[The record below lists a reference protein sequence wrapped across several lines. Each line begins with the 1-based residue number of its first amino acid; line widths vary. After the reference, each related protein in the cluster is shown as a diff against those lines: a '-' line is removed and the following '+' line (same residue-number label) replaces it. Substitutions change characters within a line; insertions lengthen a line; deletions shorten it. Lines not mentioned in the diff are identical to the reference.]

1 LSTLPSQ
8 ARISPNWKEEVNQRL
23 AAHKNRKPVPVAEQ
37 NASAPE
43 QHASNNRATAAAARV
58 AARFA
63 NAPRYSE
70 LLESEARAAVRAAEA
85 VSRAAL
91 QAQAAAE
98 SVLAELEA
106 AKAIEPEWQFNEDEA
121 SMATQNLRHAVDEM
135 RAEPVVD
142 DQPDQSYHIRWEPDT
157 PRPSPETEIANSRI
171 ESEEWRETAN
181 FLEEES
187 VKTVEPDQPI
197 HANLIQFP
205 REIVATR
212 KARPRRVEG
221 PFAAQHEQD
230 MQLSI
235 FEVEPEAISIDPVSA
250 DTMNPES
257 APTWMSAE
265 WSGMELDEHPVHAL
279 HNDVQLEYF
288 EEPVAVAVK
297 NRAIYQAPLSLR
309 AMAAIVD
316 GSLVLAALSAVTWE
330 VASHSRSLPGM
341 RAAEMGA
348 GIGLLLMSALYL
360 GLFNAL
366 GQGTP
371 GMRYARI
378 ALSTFE
384 GEIPSRK
391 MRFNRLAALILSVLP
406 VGVGMLWSIF
416 DEDRLSWHD
425 RLSGTY
431 LRTY

>member
-360 GLFNAL
+360 GLFNAF

>member
-157 PRPSPETEIANSRI
+157 PRLSPETEIANSRI

>member
-157 PRPSPETEIANSRI
+157 PRLSPETEIANSRI

-279 HNDVQLEYF
+279 HNDVQPEYF
-288 EEPVAVAVK
+288 GEPVAVAVK

-360 GLFNAL
+360 GLFNAF